1 MDNFIFR
8 GRDIAEFGAVAAFG
22 DSMHA
27 GAKIS
32 RSEYKMPGGG
42 SAEIGEA
49 TYEPT
54 TRVVRITPED
64 GKTAT
69 PAWRRSI
76 LAWLQGGRG
85 ELVEHNDPEVYRIA
99 QFDTDGTYEWRSW
112 PTGLLQMTMTL
123 QPFAYALQQTRA
135 QAQTTQGAAV
145 LALDMETQIPAPV
158 SVRITPQEGTVTAVT
173 IECGGESV
181 TFEGL
186 NLGAEQTLCDRAGD
200 PLEADAS
207 VQENVTVT
215 FAHVTRW
222 AQLPTRGSA
231 QISVYIT
238 GGEAQIEAWARCRW
252 PA

>member
-27 GAKIS
+27 GAKIR
-32 RSEYKMPGGG
+32 RSEYDMPGGG
-42 SAEIGEA
+42 SAEIGDA
-49 TYEPT
+49 AYMPT
-54 TRVVRITPED
+54 TKVVRITPED
-64 GKTAT
+64 GMTAT

-123 QPFAYALQQTRA
+123 QPFAYAQTKTRA
-135 QAQTTQGAAV
+135 QEQTSKGAAV
-145 LALDMETQIPAPV
+145 LTLDMETGIPAPV
-158 SVRITPQEGTVTAVT
+158 SVRITPQGGTVTAVV
-173 IECGGESV
+173 IKCGGESV
-181 TFEGL
+181 TLEGL
-186 NLGAEQTLCDRAGD
+186 NLGAEQTLLYRAGD
-200 PLEADAS
+200 PLEEDAS
-207 VQENVTVT
+207 VEENGEVT

-222 AQLPTRGSA
+222 AQLMTRGSA
-231 QISVYIT
+231 QISVLVT
-238 GGEAQIEAWARCRW
+238 GGEAKIEAWARCRW